1 MSGDEESFIA
11 MGSFTATDILRDAA
25 EFLCIISITRLG
37 SLFRHFYEAE

>member
-11 MGSFTATDILRDAA
+11 TGSFTATDILRDAA
-25 EFLCIISITRLG
+25 EFICLISITRLG